1 MKKLLYTGAF
11 AALTLGFVAC
21 SEAEEDTTD
30 STEEMEMTEEA
41 VTDETAEKLDK
52 TLDLQEEAEQLE
64 DELSEYIETL

>member
-11 AALTLGFVAC
+11 AALTLGFVEC

-30 STEEMEMTEEA
+30 SIEEMEITEEA